1 MRSGVAWNAVKA
13 WQWWQ
18 SGSCPKKHT
27 YQCLSV
33 PISLWQAQPLRLVK
47 SNFLVA
53 GCSRLQAMALSTPTP
68 DINVEVCQSLHVTE
82 PKKIATKNHLQLLP
96 LPSAGAVSVLVR
108 VIDMTNRTWFKPT
121 KLWQTA
127 HDFPCWFNLPP
138 CGMAKHEAQLPS
150 PGASMHL
157 PPQELTA
164 SGLADIVKTQ
174 ILLKVW
180 HPLFKIF
187 KTNMLHYN
195 FAIKLNTMHVLT
207 SAEFKLHR
215 STCFQPGTVPGRW
228 PLKSQRW
235 KMKDVSKQP
244 DATPIAEKNIL

>member
-108 VIDMTNRTWFKPT
+108 VIDMTNRTWFKMVQTDKTMTNCAWFSMLVQPPT
-121 KLWQTA
+121 VW
-127 HDFPCWFNLPP
+127 HS
-138 CGMAKHEAQLPS
+138 MAKHEAQLPS
-150 PGASMHL
+150 PGASHL
-157 PPQELTA
+157 PHPAQLTA
-164 SGLADIVKTQ
+164 SSRFDT
-174 ILLKVW
+174 
-180 HPLFKIF
+180 HCS
-187 KTNMLHYN
+187 NMLPVTVQ
-195 FAIKLNTMHVLT
+195 FWDSTPSFDMV
-207 SAEFKLHR
+207 SAR
-215 STCFQPGTVPGRW
+215 YSTW
-228 PLKSQRW
+228 PVASKVQT
-235 KMKDVSKQP
+235 MKDERCFE
-244 DATPIAEKNIL
+244 ATWCYTDCLKTSCNVWLK